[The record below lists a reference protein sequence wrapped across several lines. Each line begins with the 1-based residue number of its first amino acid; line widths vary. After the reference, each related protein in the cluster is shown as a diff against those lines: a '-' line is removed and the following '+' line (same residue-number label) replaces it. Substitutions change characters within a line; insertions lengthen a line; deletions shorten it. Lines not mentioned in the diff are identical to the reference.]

1 MNETNPAPMDN
12 NPAPMY
18 CANHPGV
25 ETTLRCN
32 KCGKPICARCA
43 VRTPTG
49 YRCKECVRGQQK
61 IFNTAVGLDFVLG
74 FLTAAVMSFLA
85 SLLVDVISGI
95 AGIFAFIVI
104 FFAAPSAGMVIAEAV
119 RYATR
124 KHRSHPLFITVSVGV
139 VLGALPL
146 LAASLIHFSLFGL
159 IFQGIFLVMA
169 VPVIYTRLSG
179 IQLSR

>member
-1 MNETNPAPMDN
+1 MNENTPE
-12 NPAPMY
+12 PMY

-32 KCGKPICARCA
+32 KCGKPICAKCA

-61 IFNTAVGLDFVLG
+61 IFNTAVWLDFILG
-74 FLTAAVMSFLA
+74 FITAWILSFIASFLVY
-85 SLLVDVISGI
+85 LISGI
-95 AGIFAFIVI
+95 TGIFAFIIV

-146 LAASLIHFSLFGL
+146 IFYHLLFAFNLFGL